1 MVSVSRTF
9 TPTWPGLGPD
19 GQNLITDTFVT
30 PFGNLDLSWLYASL
44 DASAG
49 LTPAEGLASF
59 ADQPWLDLFDTV
71 FGL

>member
-1 MVSVSRTF
+1 
-9 TPTWPGLGPD
+9 LGPD
-19 GQNLITDTFVT
+19 GQDLITDTFVT
-30 PFGNLDLSWLYASL
+30 PFGNLDLSSVYAFL

-71 FGL
+71 FGS